1 MPGVRADVD
10 VDSSLTKASWKAWR
24 PESDMASYTLNS
36 LNSLN
41 LKGPK
46 LKALKFLKPSP
57 G

>member
-10 VDSSLTKASWKAWR
+10 VDSSLTKASCKAWR

-36 LNSLN
+36 LN

-46 LKALKFLKPSP
+46 HKALKFLMPSP